1 MKIVDA
7 IYYLYYRY
15 YRIIRSV
22 SLKTS
27 YFQVRV
33 VFFFSLITG
42 FNIVSVIKIL
52 DLETNFNRYYIIAIA
67 LIWFFLWLLFF
78 SKSTRLE
85 SIVKRFEKESRTHQ
99 LVGEIGVVLYS
110 IASFIILI
118 NVLGNPS

>member
-7 IYYLYYRY
+7 VYYLYYRY
-15 YRIIRSV
+15 YRIIRSI

-33 VFFFSLITG
+33 VLFFSMITG
-42 FNIVSVIKIL
+42 FNIVSIIKIL
-52 DLETNFNRYYIIAIA
+52 DLEIDFNRYYIIAIA
-67 LIWFFLWLLFF
+67 LMWFFFWLLFF

-85 SIVKRFEKESRTHQ
+85 SILKRFEKESKTHQ
-99 LVGEIGVVLYS
+99 LVGGIGVILYS
-110 IASFIILI
+110 IVSFIIFI